1 MRTARFFIAALLLA
15 GVSQLSA
22 GPREEFILQGGGHVA
37 GELLNPNQ
45 IPRTDYV
52 VRTDEGVVFKIDRS
66 QVVRKN
72 YQRPEVDAYERIWP
86 RFADTVEDQWKI
98 AEWCREN
105 TLLEQRQHHLNR
117 IIHIDPDH
125 EEARRVLGFMRRD
138 GRWTT
143 RDDQYLSQGYVQFE
157 GQWRTPQ
164 EIQLIEE
171 DRRTTK
177 AQTEWLKTLKTYR
190 DRLASGSGAA
200 EARQAILEMTDPA
213 AIMALGRALVD
224 ESNPHIREL
233 YLSAL
238 GNLDTDQAAMLL
250 ATAYMKEPVDE
261 LKYTCLDHL
270 KGKRV
275 AVEYFVGLLGS
286 TKVEEVNSAGFAL
299 GYLEDPSAIGPLI
312 RSLVTVHKHRI
323 KQGNANQTSTGFD
336 SRGNVGLSAGGTDMI
351 VNVPSQNRAVLDA
364 LVKLTGQTYGFN
376 IDQWKNWHAAQRRYE
391 HINPRRD

>member
-1 MRTARFFIAALLLA
+1 MQTARFFIAAILLA
-15 GVSQLSA
+15 TSQLSA
-22 GPREEFILQGGGHVA
+22 GGREEFTLNSGGRVA

-45 IPRTDYV
+45 VPLTDYV

-66 QVVRKN
+66 QVVKRD
-72 YQRPEVDAYERIWP
+72 YQRPEIDTYERIWP

-105 TLLEQRQHHLNR
+105 TLLQQREHHLNR
-117 IIHIDPDH
+117 ILHLDPDH
-125 EEARRVLGFMRRD
+125 AEARRLLGYERRN
-138 GRWTT
+138 GVWTT
-143 RDDQYLSQGYVQFE
+143 RDDQFRNRGYVQFE
-157 GQWRTPQ
+157 GDWRTPQ

-171 DRRTTK
+171 DRQRTNTQRDWK
-177 AQTEWLKTLKTYR
+177 AKLKTYR
-190 DRLASGSGAA
+190 DQLASGNGADA
-200 EARQAILEMTDPA
+200 ARQAILQMNDPA
-213 AIMALGRALVD
+213 AIKALGEALVD

-233 YLSAL
+233 YLNAL
-238 GNLDTDQAAMLL
+238 GNIGNDHSAMALAA
-250 ATAYMKEPVDE
+250 AYMKEPVDE

-286 TKVEEVNSAGFAL
+286 SKVGDINAAGFAL

-323 KQGNANQTSTGFD
+323 KQGSGQTSTGFD
-336 SRGNVGLSAGGTDMI
+336 NRGNSGLSAGSSEVI
-351 VNVPSQNRAVLDA
+351 VDVPSQNRAVLDA
-364 LVKLTGQTYGFN
+364 LVKLTGQSYGFN
-376 IDQWKNWHAAQRRYE
+376 IVQWKTWHAAQRRYE